1 MPSWLQQKIRAK
13 AEQPARVEV
22 SRVASPAQGRSAQ
35 AHEASSSR
43 GQDVSHAPQR
53 KRARALAAAS
63 SDPSLSSQSGAAADW
78 SEESNGDEPVRAA
91 EPRPKRQR
99 ASPQRRTHRGGT
111 AARRAQIHER
121 RVTEPEEEY
130 SSPNSLD
137 PNEPEF
143 PKLVDPP
150 FISALV
156 PLVLSPSDQLQGGQT
171 TLHEAPED
179 AVPLTVPASAAQYLR
194 EYQKDG
200 IRWLYQQYIRNL
212 GGILGDDMGTSFVR
226 LGSAA
231 WMHIRTPSACNAC
244 WLDIVLLAVQVSERL
259 VCA

>member
-1 MPSWLQQKIRAK
+1 MPSWLQQKIRGK
-13 AEQPARVEV
+13 AEVPARAEV
-22 SRVASPAQGRSAQ
+22 AG
-35 AHEASSSR
+35 
-43 GQDVSHAPQR
+43 
-53 KRARALAAAS
+53 
-63 SDPSLSSQSGAAADW
+63 SQSGAAAGW
-78 SEESNGDEPVRAA
+78 SEVSDGDEPVRAA
-91 EPRPKRQR
+91 AAAAPRPKRRR
-99 ASPQRRTHRGGT
+99 ASPQRRPHRGGT

-121 RVTEPEEEY
+121 GATAPEEEY

-150 FISALV
+150 FKSLMV

-171 TLHEAPED
+171 TLPDAPED

-212 GGILGDDMGTSFVR
+212 GGVLGDDMGASFVR
-226 LGSAA
+226 LGPGAG
-231 WMHIRTPSACNAC
+231 MHTRTPSSCNA
-244 WLDIVLLAVQVSERL
+244 VLA
-259 VCA
+259 